1 MSLQECTATW
11 HLTFWKQILCS
22 LTIKGI
28 NFKVPSVAPENVCIN
43 DIPYLSLP
51 SCFYTLIPMFV
62 HSMFSSCLNYESFI
76 Q

>member
-11 HLTFWKQILCS
+11 HLTFLETNLVF

-28 NFKVPSVAPENVCIN
+28 NFKVSSAAPENVCIN

-51 SCFYTLIPMFV
+51 SCFYKLIPMFV